1 MKIYAHTL
9 FRNEEKWLWYSVTS
23 VINHVDKLLLWDTG
37 STDNSFE
44 IAKKLKLIYKDKI
57 DLRQYGKVTSKT
69 FYKAR
74 QAMLDETDADWF
86 IVVDADEI
94 WWNKS
99 IESVVSS
106 INKFDKTIESIV
118 VPTVNLIGDM
128 YHYQGSDS
136 GNYKFGDLVG
146 HYNLRAVN
154 RSIDGLCSSGVHG
167 TWGWADNTGKQIQ
180 DRNTYQ
186 FLDAPYLHA
195 TFMPRGENREDDAIV
210 PKRYKK
216 LKYEIG
222 NSFPLDYYYPESFF
236 GEKPE
241 SISSPWKV
249 MSMPYKLRAMVETP
263 LKKIKRKVLNE
274 KVGY

>member
-9 FRNEEKWLWYSVTS
+9 FKNEEKWLWYSVTS
-23 VINHVDKLLLWDTG
+23 IIDYVDKVLLWDTG

-57 DLRQYGKVTSKT
+57 DLRQYGSVTSET

-74 QAMLDETDADWF
+74 QSMLDETDSDWF

-99 IESVVSS
+99 IEFLVNS
-106 INKFDKTIESIV
+106 IKNFDKTVESIV
-118 VPTVNLIGDM
+118 VPTINLIGDM
-128 YHYQGSDS
+128 YHYQSSES
-136 GNYKFGDLVG
+136 GNYRFGDLVG

-154 RSIDGLCSSGVHG
+154 RHIDGLHSLGRHGV
-167 TWGWADNTGKQIQ
+167 WGWADKNGKQIQ

-195 TFMPRGENREDDAIV
+195 TFMPRGEKREDDAIV
-210 PKRYKK
+210 PKRYNK

-222 NSFPLDYYYPESFF
+222 NSFPLDYYYPESLFDNIPGF
-236 GEKPE
+236 
-241 SISSPWKV
+241 IISPWKV
-249 MSMPYKLRAMVETP
+249 MSIQYRLRALIETP
-263 LKKIKRKVLNE
+263 LKKIKRKFFNE